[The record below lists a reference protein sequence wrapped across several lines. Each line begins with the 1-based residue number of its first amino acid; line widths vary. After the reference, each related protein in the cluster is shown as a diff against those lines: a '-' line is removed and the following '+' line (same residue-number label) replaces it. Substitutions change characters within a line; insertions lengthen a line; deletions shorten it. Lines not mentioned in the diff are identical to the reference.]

1 MHVSGCISGPHID
14 LNPVNIWAMKKHYG
28 ICECALYILPIA
40 ILNTKTQSRSILSYI
55 VHSLKYDLC
64 DVENVCAIRSGNK
77 CDVLSD
83 VWFCFFFDHD
93 LNNLHGIIIPSY
105 FTSTIRWNSRA
116 EKNAFW
122 TYLLCVLLCEWNSTT
137 HKFFLVQYA
146 SISSFV
152 WLLKWQE

>member
-1 MHVSGCISGPHID
+1 MKAFRPRVQFGGLVPSCFVVKFRIMMIGENRFHFRSYVVRARAGCISGPHID

-105 FTSTIRWNSRA
+105 FTSTIR
-116 EKNAFW
+116 
-122 TYLLCVLLCEWNSTT
+122 
-137 HKFFLVQYA
+137 
-146 SISSFV
+146 
-152 WLLKWQE
+152 